1 MISIVLPT
9 YKGSVILEKQ
19 LPLLLDF
26 LMGLP
31 EEVEVIVV
39 DDGSE
44 DDGETRKIAER
55 YSCKYLENVKN
66 MGKGAAVRKGVLA
79 SKGDYIIFTDVDIP
93 FEYRSLQHFYH
104 YLSFKEFDVV
114 IGDRTLLDSEYFEDI
129 SKMRKFGS
137 AVFTF
142 IIGRLVTTGVFDTQC
157 GLKGF
162 RRGVALD
169 LFTVSRIKG
178 FAFDVELLYISLK
191 RNYDIKR
198 LPVVLRSTEG
208 TSVRLLKHGIIMIKE
223 LIMIKVHHVRK
234 NYKKQTH

>member
-1 MISIVLPT
+1 MISIILPT
-9 YKGSVILEKQ
+9 YKGSAILEKQ
-19 LPLLLDF
+19 LPLLLSF
-26 LMGLP
+26 LKTLS
-31 EEVEVIVV
+31 EEVEVIIV
-39 DDGSE
+39 DDGSQDNE
-44 DDGETRKIAER
+44 ETKNIAEK
-55 YSCKYLENVKN
+55 YACKYLENVVN
-66 MGKGAAVRKGVLA
+66 SGKGASVRKGVLA

-93 FEYRSLQHFYH
+93 FTYESLQNFYH

-114 IGDRTLLDSEYFEDI
+114 IGDRTLPESEYFEDI

-142 IIGRLVTTGVFDTQC
+142 IIGRLVTTGMFDTQC

-162 RRGVALD
+162 RRDVALD
-169 LFTVSRIKG
+169 LFTVSRING

-208 TSVRLLKHGIIMIKE
+208 SSVRLLKHGIIMIKE
-223 LIMIKVHHVRK
+223 LLMIKWNHVRK
-234 NYKKQTH
+234 RYNKK